1 MNRDPHAWARLGHAL
16 RAARE
21 ARGLTQ
27 PELGELAGVSGRSVQ
42 EVEAGTVPKAR
53 MPYTIGRIAS
63 ALGWPEG
70 AVAAVLEGAAPPGG
84 DYQPVSV
91 QAQVDEETAA
101 GIITSALVHATDNVT
116 PAEIREATRLALD
129 ALRRHGVITETDGVQ
144 PSTRRANS

>member
-1 MNRDPHAWARLGHAL
+1 MNRDPKAWARLGHAL

-27 PELGELAGVSGRSVQ
+27 EDLADLAGVSGRSVQ
-42 EVEAGTVPKAR
+42 EAEAGTVPKKR

-70 AVAAVLEGAAPPGG
+70 AVPAILDGAAPPGG
-84 DYQPVSV
+84 DWRPVSV
-91 QAQVDEETAA
+91 QAQVDEETAT
-101 GIITSALVHATDNVT
+101 GIITSAMVQASENVT
-116 PAEIREATRLALD
+116 PAEIRKATRLALD

-144 PSTRRANS
+144 PSTKRANS